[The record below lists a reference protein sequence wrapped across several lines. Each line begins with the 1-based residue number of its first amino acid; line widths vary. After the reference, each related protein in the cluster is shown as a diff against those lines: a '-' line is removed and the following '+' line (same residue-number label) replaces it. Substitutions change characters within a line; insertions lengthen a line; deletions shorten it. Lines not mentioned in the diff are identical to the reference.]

1 MLIVKSHPELPL
13 HGLDFTDDIAL
24 MSSSIESAEI
34 MLQHIEE
41 VSNCVGLHLND
52 EKTKTLLL
60 NIPSSTKVK
69 SLSGTELPWQEIHHL
84 SRQHHKRPR
93 SLTK

>member
-41 VSNCVGLHLND
+41 ASNCAGLH
-52 EKTKTLLL
+52 
-60 NIPSSTKVK
+60 
-69 SLSGTELPWQEIHHL
+69 
-84 SRQHHKRPR
+84 
-93 SLTK
+93 